1 MKKLI
6 QVYSN
11 AWVIIYYEKTEKF
24 PKRLFQVAL
33 KLIKCSK
40 IPGHSFNIRLTVD
53 SGEKRDVLFQV
64 SHFFVFELGILYGV
78 DFGAV
83 PDLLQLSLQIS
94 LSP

>member
-1 MKKLI
+1 M
-6 QVYSN
+6 
-11 AWVIIYYEKTEKF
+11 
-24 PKRLFQVAL
+24 
-33 KLIKCSK
+33 
-40 IPGHSFNIRLTVD
+40 D